1 MVPVIV
7 PAYAAVLVL
16 IYVVLSA
23 RVIRG
28 RQSYRVGF
36 GAGDSVDLE
45 RRIRVHGNFAEY
57 VPLAV
62 ILLAFME
69 LQGRPGWLL
78 HLCGLVLIAARVA
91 HALGISHETEN
102 FRLRVVGVVATFAVL
117 IVAALSLLAR
127 AVGM

>member
-16 IYVVLSA
+16 IYVGLSM

-28 RQSYRVGF
+28 RRSYRIGF
-36 GAGDSVDLE
+36 GAGASVDLE

-102 FRLRVVGVVATFAVL
+102 FRLRVIGVVATFAVL

>member
-7 PAYAAVLVL
+7 PAYTAVLVL
-16 IYVVLSA
+16 IYVVLSV

-28 RQSYRVGF
+28 RQSYRIGF

-62 ILLAFME
+62 VLLAFME
-69 LQGRPGWLL
+69 LQGRPAWLL
-78 HLCGLVLIAARVA
+78 HLLCLLLIAGRVSHAFGISRETEDFRLRAAGVIATFGVLIAA
-91 HALGISHETEN
+91 S
-102 FRLRVVGVVATFAVL
+102 
-117 IVAALSLLAR
+117 LSLLGR

>member
-1 MVPVIV
+1 MVPVII

-16 IYVVLSA
+16 IYIGLSV

-62 ILLAFME
+62 IMLAFME
-69 LQGRPGWLL
+69 LQGHPAWLL
-78 HLCGLVLIAARVA
+78 HLCGLVLIAGRVA
-91 HALGISHETEN
+91 HAFGISQETED
-102 FRLRVVGVVATFAVL
+102 FRLRSGGVTATFAVL

-127 AVGM
+127 AF

>member
-16 IYVVLSA
+16 IYVALSV

-28 RQSYRVGF
+28 RQSYRIGF
-36 GAGDSVDLE
+36 GAGDNVDLE

-62 ILLAFME
+62 VLLGFME
-69 LQGRPGWLL
+69 LQGRPSWLL
-78 HLCGLVLIAARVA
+78 HLLGLALIAGRIA
-91 HALGISHETEN
+91 HAFGISHKTED
-102 FRLRVVGVVATFAVL
+102 FRLRVVGVLATFAVL
-117 IVAALSLLAR
+117 IVAALSLLMR
-127 AVGM
+127 AVGG